1 MSYAANKL
9 WRIRHPQA
17 RNKGKRRY
25 YAKHREDPLN
35 KKNAGQEWTIKEMD
49 LITDANKPVDR
60 VLAHVIGRSVQAIQV
75 MRARLKKTIE

>member
-9 WRIRHPQA
+9 WRIRHRQA
-17 RNKGKRRY
+17 HNKAKRRY

-35 KKNAGQEWTIKEMD
+35 KKNAGQEWTIKEID
-49 LITDANKPVDR
+49 LITEASRPVDR
-60 VLAHVIGRSVQAIQV
+60 VLARVIGRSVQAIQV